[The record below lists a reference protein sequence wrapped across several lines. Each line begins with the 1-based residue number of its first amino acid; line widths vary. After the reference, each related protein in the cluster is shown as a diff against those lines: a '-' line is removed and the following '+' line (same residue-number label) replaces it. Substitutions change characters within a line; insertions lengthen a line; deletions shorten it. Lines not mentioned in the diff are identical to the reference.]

1 MPLLE
6 EVTVAAR
13 SAGRTKLKALL
24 SDYRKQLAVPRAQ
37 SVVEAKWRTGA
48 DNARYM
54 AAHGEDRWRAW
65 DLGLDG
71 TPIRWVRASAKL
83 RLQGALACSS
93 TGVPPRCRLCGGCL
107 ETAHHLLVECAAGRR
122 VCDEWAMRQGIP
134 LPAASAARVHCILGG
149 GPREHGRSLAG
160 LAASLEK
167 ACQRAGRATTA
178 VTATIGQEHRRGPDT
193 MQQEDD
199 SSSSTSA

>member
-1 MPLLE
+1 M
-6 EVTVAAR
+6 AAL

-24 SDYRKQLAVPRAQ
+24 SDYRKQLPVPRAQ

-54 AAHGEDRWRAW
+54 ASHGEDRWRAW

-71 TPIRWVRASAKL
+71 TPIRWVRAWAKL

-134 LPAASAARVHCILGG
+134 LLPASAARPMHSRRRPPRARQKPSRLSSE
-149 GPREHGRSLAG
+149 PREG
-160 LAASLEK
+160 LS
-167 ACQRAGRATTA
+167 AGRPCDGSRDSDGWAGA
-178 VTATIGQEHRRGPDT
+178 PARIGHHAAGG
-193 MQQEDD
+193 
-199 SSSSTSA
+199 